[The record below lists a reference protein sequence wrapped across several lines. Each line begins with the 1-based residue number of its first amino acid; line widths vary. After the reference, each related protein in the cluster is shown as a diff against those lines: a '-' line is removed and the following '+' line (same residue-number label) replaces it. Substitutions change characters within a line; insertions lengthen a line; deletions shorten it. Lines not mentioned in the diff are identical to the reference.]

1 MAVVVK
7 LRPDLAAA
15 VRTGNAHEDAD
26 PQALLKPF
34 NLSLQPMHANRP
46 TGPLSTYFV
55 VDAPGHLAEVV
66 RSQLSRIGGVE
77 NAYIEPPPSVPGKP

>member
-1 MAVVVK
+1 
-7 LRPDLAAA
+7 
-15 VRTGNAHEDAD
+15 
-26 PQALLKPF
+26 
-34 NLSLQPMHANRP
+34 MHANRP

-77 NAYIEPPPSVPGKP
+77 SAYIEPPPSVPGKP